1 MISFWTNSCLQKVRP
16 GKENKTD
23 DTEEKETAVREQIF
37 TQTCGRRK
45 KCFQENQNSLD
56 FLLGKSCLCDASQC
70 IKPYFSWMPHDF
82 TFSFLW
88 RQQGHVNT
96 IWITGRHVHT
106 YLDWEYC
113 REVKILTEQQFVFF
127 TQCVLETGNDTDTD
141 MHRW

>member
-1 MISFWTNSCLQKVRP
+1 MICFWTNSCLQKVRP

-70 IKPYFSWMPHDF
+70 IKPYFSWMPHDILLF
-82 TFSFLW
+82 HFSEDSRDTLTQYESQEGTSTRTW
-88 RQQGHVNT
+88 TENT
-96 IWITGRHVHT
+96 AGR
-106 YLDWEYC
+106 
-113 REVKILTEQQFVFF
+113 
-127 TQCVLETGNDTDTD
+127 
-141 MHRW
+141 